1 MLGWAA
7 SCGIGPN
14 VLSKGVGTGPIVT
27 HFGPAC
33 AQTIPRSPEFN
44 HKHMAGRTTASKL
57 WQADIITLI

>member
-1 MLGWAA
+1 MLGWPA

-27 HFGPAC
+27 HFGPAY

-44 HKHMAGRTTASKL
+44 HRPMVDRTTVSKL
-57 WQADIITLI
+57 WQAYIIKMI